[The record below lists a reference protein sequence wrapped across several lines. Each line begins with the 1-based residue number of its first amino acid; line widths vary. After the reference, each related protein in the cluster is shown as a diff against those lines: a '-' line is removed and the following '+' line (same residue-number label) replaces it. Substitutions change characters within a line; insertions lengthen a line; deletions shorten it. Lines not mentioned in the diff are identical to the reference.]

1 MPPGTRIR
9 NPFGGN
15 MCIRREVFDHYRFRS
30 NIGRI
35 GTIPLGCE
43 ETELCIR
50 AQHRWPHEVFV
61 YEPRAVIHHKVPAN
75 RSQLKYF
82 RSRCYAEGLSKA
94 YISRLVGIDSGL
106 ASERGYALRTLP
118 RGVLKGIG
126 DAVFHLDRSGVERA
140 GAIVLGLAVTTL
152 GFVVG
157 SISNRSQNA
166 TTGLPDQGIFDVGS
180 DGYSNAHTNTQ

>member
-1 MPPGTRIR
+1 
-9 NPFGGN
+9 
-15 MCIRREVFDHYRFRS
+15 MCIRRDVFDHYRFRS

-50 AQHRWPHEVFV
+50 AHQRWSQDVFV
-61 YEPRAVIHHKVPAN
+61 YEPRAVICHKVPAN

-94 YISRLVGIDSGL
+94 YISRLVGVDSGL
-106 ASERGYALRTLP
+106 ASERGYAMRTLP

-126 DAVFHLDRSGVERA
+126 DAVFRRDGTGLMRA
-140 GAIVLGLAVTTL
+140 GAIVLGLAVTTI
-152 GFVVG
+152 GFIVG
-157 SISNRSQNA
+157 SISNRSQRA
-166 TTGLPDQGIFDVGS
+166 LPDQGVLDVGT
-180 DGYSNAHTNTQ
+180 DGYSNANTNAQ